1 MTLAEEEEEG
11 RLWGLQEGKTEKLK
25 GSLFYLKVE
34 CNSSG
39 HTEIRNNT
47 F

>member
-11 RLWGLQEGKTEKLK
+11 RLWVLQEGKTEKLG
-25 GSLFYLKVE
+25 GSFYLKVE
-34 CNSSG
+34 SNSFG

-47 F
+47 FN